1 MKKALA
7 VEVKAVKELLSDIRS
22 IREDMLLLGLMD
34 VNSSNL
40 SNKLKDLAKDAVKTL
55 EEKL

>member
-22 IREDMLLLGLMD
+22 IQDDMLLLGLMD

-40 SNKLKDLAKDAVKTL
+40 SSKLKDLAKDAVKTL